1 MSLNESIVVIVRGV
15 IGFFSLLIFTRLLGK
30 QQVSQLTLFEYILGI
45 TIGSMAST
53 LTTDLSSAAWPHW
66 VGLVVWAT
74 LVYLVQVLTL
84 KFPVIS
90 EYINGKP
97 RVLIANGKILE
108 KNLKKLRYNLFELL
122 EQLRMNNIF
131 DINQVEFAVLETNGK
146 LTVLKK
152 SQFQSLTPKD
162 MNLSTDYMGLSTELI
177 YNGVVMEHNLEK
189 IDLDEKW
196 LDSQLKTRGIKNPLE
211 VYLAVINTS
220 GELYIDLYK
229 DHMDDKSL

>member
-1 MSLNESIVVIVRGV
+1 MNESIVVIVRGV

>member
-1 MSLNESIVVIVRGV
+1 MNESIVVIVRGV

-152 SQFQSLTPKD
+152 SQFQFLTPKD